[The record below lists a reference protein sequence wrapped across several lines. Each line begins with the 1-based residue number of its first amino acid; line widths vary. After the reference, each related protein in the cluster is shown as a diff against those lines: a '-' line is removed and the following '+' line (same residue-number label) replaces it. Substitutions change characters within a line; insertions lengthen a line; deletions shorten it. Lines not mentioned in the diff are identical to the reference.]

1 MILLYQK
8 VFYQREIFID
18 KNDFNMINE
27 ELRKNGQK
35 QYSNPRNLASGSI
48 SN

>member
-1 MILLYQK
+1 
-8 VFYQREIFID
+8 
-18 KNDFNMINE
+18 MINE

-48 SN
+48 RQLDPSIANSGV